1 MFFQFSFFK
10 LNTLF
15 TLKYEL
21 QILDDLIKDN
31 NDSNNEVALVIEN
44 LKKNCF
50 QINTEE
56 ATKLY
61 IRNHQSELNH
71 KKEIDSIYGKSDAI
85 LHFLEIVFN
94 NYLDEKLPI
103 SDMGKHKLALKYAD
117 IIESTY
123 PTLKSKLNKNLFN
136 ILSPL
141 FEINVY
147 KSITIYTSRFYSEFW
162 DNWKQDFN
170 ILISSNDFETTFI
183 KFLISNNFNSVHL
196 FEYLKSMIISQI
208 IEVFNPFQQEEILID
223 HFQIYNNIPVRK
235 GYSFTMDYLELKPS
249 LVDWLKQELK
259 KCRKKQENFNP
270 QQTNIIKEDTIKI
283 ETSLSVGQVAYFFK
297 ILVENGL
304 ITNKS
309 HSNIIHFI
317 SGNFITKKSES
328 VSFSSLKN
336 KFYNIDD
343 STKFH
348 IKGLLFK
355 MYESI

>member
-1 MFFQFSFFK
+1 
-10 LNTLF
+10 
-15 TLKYEL
+15 LKYEL

-50 QINTEE
+50 KINTEE

-103 SDMGKHKLALKYAD
+103 SDMGKHKLASKYAD
-117 IIESTY
+117 IIESTF
-123 PTLKSKLNKNLFN
+123 PIIKSKLNKNLFN

-141 FEINVY
+141 FEINVF
-147 KSITIYTSRFYSEFW
+147 KSITIYTSRFYTEFW

-170 ILISSNDFETTFI
+170 IIISSNEFETSFI
-183 KFLISNNFNSVHL
+183 KFLISNNFNSHYL
-196 FEYLKSMIISQI
+196 FEYLKSMIINQI
-208 IEVFNPFQQEEILID
+208 IEEFNPFQQEDILNN
-223 HFQIYNNIPVRK
+223 HLQIYNNIPVRK
-235 GYSFTMDYLELKPS
+235 GYLFKFDYPEIKTL
-249 LVDWLKQELK
+249 LVDWLKNELK

-270 QQTNIIKEDTIKI
+270 QQTNIMKQDAIKI
-283 ETSLSVGQVAYFFK
+283 ETTLSVGQIAYLFK
-297 ILVENGL
+297 LLVENN
-304 ITNKS
+304 IISNKTN
-309 HSNIIHFI
+309 SNIIHFI
-317 SGNFITKKSES
+317 SENFTTKKSES
-328 VSFSSLKN
+328 ISFSSLSN

-343 STKFH
+343 STKNH
-348 IKGLLFK
+348 VKGLLFK
-355 MYESI
+355 MYENI